1 MNLTIVIPC
10 KNEAKYIAD
19 TLNSLNNQIG
29 IDGIDVIVVDA
40 RSDDDTLE
48 ILKDFRKRKSTKFK
62 LHIINGGAVGYGRNR
77 GANFI
82 RRENIIFIDADVTLP
97 NNLTIKSTYQ
107 LLNEFDLVTCNF
119 ESRSQS
125 FMSKLAFKSFNFVR
139 NNLMQEPF
147 AVGGYFATTRK
158 AFELY
163 DKFDESVTHSE
174 DYLLSRK
181 YNPEKFAV
189 ITSMTATQDDRRFK
203 KMGYFNFLWMLFIN
217 YINRNNINHYRRD
230 IKYWD

>member
-10 KNEAKYIAD
+10 KNEAKYIED

-29 IDGIDVIVVDA
+29 IEGINVIVADA
-40 RSDDDTLE
+40 RSDDGTFE
-48 ILKDFRKRKSTKFK
+48 ILKDFRKRETTKFN
-62 LHIINGGAVGYGRNR
+62 LHIVNGGPVGYARNK
-77 GANFI
+77 GASFL
-82 RRENIIFIDADVTLP
+82 RKSKIIFIDADVTLP

-189 ITSMTATQDDRRFK
+189 ITSMIATQDDRRFK

-217 YINRNNINHYRRD
+217 YINRNNINHYRKD